1 MINRFNQEEI
11 TSRILEVIEE
21 SDLSVRRFAISAGL
35 DVSNFTKKT
44 KGTPW
49 TTNDINKICDT
60 FRIRKGWLIDG
71 EGQKFQAPEEFKKQ
85 VAADTDSEG
94 IPLIPTSAMA
104 GALGCESTTI
114 NPWDIEDRYIVPAFK
129 KSDFCIRVE
138 GDSMSP
144 RYYRGDI
151 LACRRVPLTD
161 IWFQWGAVY
170 VIDTNQGPLV
180 KHVEPGS
187 DNEHITLVSDN
198 PSYKPF
204 EISRRDLYGI
214 AIVNG
219 LIRVE

>member
-1 MINRFNQEEI
+1 MISISEGINQ
-11 TSRILEVIEE
+11 RIKELIEE
-21 SDLSVRRFAISAGL
+21 SGLKKSRFANECGL
-35 DVSNFTKKT
+35 DSSNFSKKINEKMNFT
-44 KGTPW
+44 DF
-49 TTNDINKICDT
+49 DIK
-60 FRIRKGWLIDG
+60 RISQKTGVRISWLLTG

-114 NPWDIEDRYIVPAFK
+114 NPWDIEDTYIVPAFK

-187 DNEHITLVSDN
+187 DNEHIKLVSDN

>member
-1 MINRFNQEEI
+1 MIPNNEDI
-11 TSRILEVIEE
+11 ILRVKELVAE
-21 SDLSVRRFAISAGL
+21 SKLSKSRFAIEVGINT
-35 DVSNFTKKT
+35 SNFGKKLDGKLGFT
-44 KGTPW
+44 DF
-49 TTNDINKICDT
+49 DIRHIVEKT
-60 FRIRKGWLIDG
+60 GVRISWLLTG
-71 EGQKFQAPEEFKKQ
+71 EGQKFEAPEEFKKQ
-85 VAADTDSEG
+85 VAADTNSEG

-114 NPWDIEDRYIVPAFK
+114 NPWDIEDTYIVPAFK

-187 DNEHITLVSDN
+187 DNEHIKLVSDN